1 MHDQALFRDLMSKIQ
16 EIAKREG
23 AVSVRTIHVSLGAL
37 SHMDA
42 DHFREHFDEVA
53 PGTIAENAEIK
64 ATLETDTTAD
74 DAQGIRLTSL
84 ELEYPD

>member
-1 MHDQALFRDLMSKIQ
+1 MHDRAIFEDLLNKIQ
-16 EIAKREG
+16 QIAAQEG
-23 AVSVRTIHVSLGAL
+23 ATRVRTVHVSLGAL

-42 DHFREHFDEVA
+42 AHFREHFDEVA
-53 PGTIAENAEIK
+53 PGTLAQDAEIK
-64 ATLETDTTAD
+64 ATLETDTTAE

>member
-1 MHDQALFRDLMSKIQ
+1 MHDQALMNDLMSKIE
-16 EIAKREG
+16 EIAMREG
-23 AVSVRTIHVSLGAL
+23 ATRVRTIHVSLGAL

-53 PGTIAENAEIK
+53 PGTLAQDAAIE

-74 DAQGIRLTSL
+74 DAQGIRLTSM
-84 ELEYPD
+84 ELEYPE